1 MRHGLFLNLPHW
13 PKQIVEH
20 FRMFV
25 WEVSAVTRNAPK
37 QKVNDYVSN
46 ICLYRIKLFVHII
59 VWQQPKTDKEE
70 THPIELV
77 VNHGKPLS
85 LMPPMWLYH
94 LYHLSFDHGTNMC
107 LRSISIYSM
116 VNIQLQTKPHGS
128 VDAGWL
134 FQDHFVSNLGT
145 KLFYPPKIEKTNPK
159 QWQILYVSI
168 FFGATK
174 KSLFSL

>member
-20 FRMFV
+20 VRMFV
-25 WEVSAVTRNAPK
+25 WEVSAVTRIAPK

-46 ICLYRIKLFVHII
+46 IFLYRIKLFVHII

-70 THPIELV
+70 THPIELD

-128 VDAGWL
+128 VDAGCFRITL
-134 FQDHFVSNLGT
+134 S
-145 KLFYPPKIEKTNPK
+145 
-159 QWQILYVSI
+159 QIWVPQRNW
-168 FFGATK
+168 
-174 KSLFSL
+174 